1 MWKTTVDSVACAG
14 ILKDTHERI
23 FLMKS
28 SPATKHD
35 LKSSEKRVLATTR
48 QDLKT
53 ALHESETRI
62 LATTHTELEQSRQD
76 LRQEMRG
83 MRDELR
89 TEIREATHEIIDVLK
104 TFAESVDRR
113 FDDHEIRITR
123 IEATMVTKD
132 YLDIKMAQMR
142 GELISII
149 GVEDKKVNSLI
160 RKLKKPNAI
169 SAQEARE
176 LLDMRF
182 VPSIPL

>member
-1 MWKTTVDSVACAG
+1 
-14 ILKDTHERI
+14 
-23 FLMKS
+23 
-28 SPATKHD
+28 
-35 LKSSEKRVLATTR
+35 
-48 QDLKT
+48 
-53 ALHESETRI
+53 
-62 LATTHTELEQSRQD
+62 
-76 LRQEMRG
+76 MRG